1 MKLSIIIIGDEIL
14 LGRVTD
20 TNSGLIART
29 FCERGW
35 QVATIR
41 TVGDRA
47 ADIRAAIEAAL
58 VESDLIVTTG
68 GLGPTRDDI
77 TKGVMTD
84 IFGGTLIFN
93 KSVSENIDAIFADR
107 NLKINELTRLL
118 AMVPDSCRVIQNRL
132 GTAPLMWFEHKE
144 KVLIAMPGVPYETRG
159 MLPEV
164 ARRVDARFG
173 AGGAVLHREFTVTDI
188 SESALAERLAKYEDS
203 LPGFVKLAY
212 LPNPGEI
219 VMRLDA
225 DYGTAADPDHFEKLC
240 NGLCDAIGT
249 NLAARGKLAPAELL
263 LHKLRRLGYTL
274 ATAESCTGGNIAH
287 LITTVAGCSD
297 VYRGGVVSYCNDIKV
312 SALEV
317 NPATIENTGAV
328 SEDTV
333 RQMAEG
339 ARLRCGADCG
349 IATSGIAGPGG
360 AVPGKPVG
368 TVWIAVSTPSGTTAR
383 RYHFGGDRQAV
394 IDRAS
399 AQAIMLLAT
408 TVGEK

>member
-1 MKLSIIIIGDEIL
+1 
-14 LGRVTD
+14 
-20 TNSGLIART
+20 
-29 FCERGW
+29 
-35 QVATIR
+35 
-41 TVGDRA
+41 
-47 ADIRAAIEAAL
+47 
-58 VESDLIVTTG
+58 
-68 GLGPTRDDI
+68 
-77 TKGVMTD
+77 
-84 IFGGTLIFN
+84 
-93 KSVSENIDAIFADR
+93 
-107 NLKINELTRLL
+107 
-118 AMVPDSCRVIQNRL
+118 
-132 GTAPLMWFEHKE
+132 
-144 KVLIAMPGVPYETRG
+144 
-159 MLPEV
+159 
-164 ARRVDARFG
+164 
-173 AGGAVLHREFTVTDI
+173 
-188 SESALAERLAKYEDS
+188 
-203 LPGFVKLAY
+203 
-212 LPNPGEI
+212 
-219 VMRLDA
+219 MRLDA

-408 TVGEK
+408 TDRKSVV